1 MDRTARTDIQDVS
14 YLICIPKNGNKLLE
28 WEEINK
34 IDGLGKN
41 GLIKTDKDEA
51 EKAKDGTG
59 KSKDG
64 TGKSKDGAG
73 KDLLV
78 GKDGS
83 AGMELIRKD
92 QIIRKGEE
100 RTGKKGSLEK
110 IGCKG

>member
-1 MDRTARTDIQDVS
+1 MGTNCWNGKK
-14 YLICIPKNGNKLLE
+14 LIKKMV
-28 WEEINK
+28 WEIR
-34 IDGLGKN
+34 N

-64 TGKSKDGAG
+64 TGK
-73 KDLLV
+73 DLLV

-92 QIIRKGEE
+92 KLEGKERKGRE
-100 RTGKKGSLEK
+100 RKAV
-110 IGCKG
+110 

>member
-1 MDRTARTDIQDVS
+1 MV
-14 YLICIPKNGNKLLE
+14 
-28 WEEINK
+28 WEI
-34 IDGLGKN
+34 KN

-64 TGKSKDGAG
+64 TGKSKDGTG

-92 QIIRKGEE
+92 KLEGKERKGRE
-100 RTGKKGSLEK
+100 RKAEK

>member
-41 GLIKTDKDEA
+41 GLIKTDKDET

-59 KSKDG
+59 KAKDG
-64 TGKSKDGAG
+64 TG

-92 QIIRKGEE
+92 KLEGKERKGRE
-100 RTGKKGSLEK
+100 RKAV
-110 IGCKG
+110 

>member
-41 GLIKTDKDEA
+41 GLIKTDKDET

-64 TGKSKDGAG
+64 TG

-92 QIIRKGEE
+92 
-100 RTGKKGSLEK
+100 
-110 IGCKG
+110 

>member
-1 MDRTARTDIQDVS
+1 MGTNCWNGKK
-14 YLICIPKNGNKLLE
+14 LIKKMV
-28 WEEINK
+28 WEI
-34 IDGLGKN
+34 KN

-64 TGKSKDGAG
+64 TGKDKDGNG

-92 QIIRKGEE
+92 
-100 RTGKKGSLEK
+100 
-110 IGCKG
+110 